1 MARIQFSPR
10 RMAMFPRGSRADLPV
25 GSQRPQ
31 RHVQG
36 PPAITSPPAR
46 PQPCSPSV
54 LPPRNLGGSLACL
67 YRQKY
72 IKEQAKAVTNTNKN
86 KAQGWLYTKHKGSQR
101 KAGGVCFPERCEAV
115 SGGPQCPRDPV
126 TPGLWLDGPARL
138 EVQAGFSVGS
148 AHPQSSLW

>member
-1 MARIQFSPR
+1 
-10 RMAMFPRGSRADLPV
+10 MFPRGGRADLPV

-67 YRQKY
+67 YRQ
-72 IKEQAKAVTNTNKN
+72 NTLKN
-86 KAQGWLYTKHKGSQR
+86 KRKQSQIPVKTR
-101 KAGGVCFPERCEAV
+101 LRVGCTQNIKVHRGKLEGFAFLKDAKLSLE
-115 SGGPQCPRDPV
+115 DP
-126 TPGLWLDGPARL
+126 
-138 EVQAGFSVGS
+138 S
-148 AHPQSSLW
+148 ALATL

>member
-1 MARIQFSPR
+1 MARIQFSPK

-25 GSQRPQ
+25 GSQRP
-31 RHVQG
+31 RRVQG